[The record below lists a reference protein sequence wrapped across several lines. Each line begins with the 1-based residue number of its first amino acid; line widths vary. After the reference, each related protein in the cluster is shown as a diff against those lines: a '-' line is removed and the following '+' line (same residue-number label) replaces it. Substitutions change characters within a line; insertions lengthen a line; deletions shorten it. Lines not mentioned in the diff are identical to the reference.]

1 MSRRHLFRVTLV
13 VSGLSLALL
22 GAATAKSAK
31 EAKEAKGKGKDAK
44 AAEDP
49 VARGRYLVSFAGC
62 NDCHTPWVFNKDLGM
77 PVPDHTRFL
86 SGHPAGGP
94 EPQGKVDPKND
105 LAFIGATFT
114 AFKLPFGMVYSAN
127 LTPDKETGIGNWTEE
142 MFLGVFKKGLHMGVE
157 GRPVMPPMPWQEYR
171 NMTDDDLK
179 AVFAFLKTIPAIHN
193 PIADP
198 KVPKPVMD
206 GILKV
211 LPTEVAALDA
221 MRSGHPMAAAA
232 PAGAAPAG
240 AAPAGAAPGSAAPAA
255 AKPAAA
261 AAPAAAPAAASP
273 ALVPAA
279 AKK

>member
-31 EAKEAKGKGKDAK
+31 EGKEAKGKGKDAK

-86 SGHPAGGP
+86 SGHPVGGP
-94 EPQGKVDPKND
+94 EPSAKVDPKTD

-142 MFLGVFKKGLHMGVE
+142 MFLGVFHKGLHMGAE
-157 GRPVMPPMPWQEYR
+157 GRPVLPPMPWQEYR

-179 AVFAFLKTIPAIHN
+179 AVFAFLKTVPAIHN
-193 PIADP
+193 PVADP
-198 KVPKPVMD
+198 SAEAGD
-206 GILKV
+206 GRHA
-211 LPTEVAALDA
+211 EGAADGSRCSTHA
-221 MRSGHPMAAAA
+221 PPGHPSGGRARRRCSCGGARRRSGARQ
-232 PAGAAPAG
+232 
-240 AAPAGAAPGSAAPAA
+240 
-255 AKPAAA
+255 
-261 AAPAAAPAAASP
+261 
-273 ALVPAA
+273 
-279 AKK
+279 